1 MSFDGCS
8 TPRAAL
14 GLLGIAMAAITMG
27 ALVVLPAKLE
37 AASGGATV
45 LTSAATAASAG
56 TAAAGKAHDERFD
69 ARVSGD
75 SNCTSTRDR
84 S

>member
-1 MSFDGCS
+1 VSFDECS

-27 ALVVLPAKLE
+27 ALVVLPAKPE
-37 AASGGATV
+37 AASGGVTGV
-45 LTSAATAASAG
+45 TAATTAAGAG
-56 TAAAGKAHDERFD
+56 PAAAGNAHDERFD

-75 SNCTSTRDR
+75 SNCNSTRDR